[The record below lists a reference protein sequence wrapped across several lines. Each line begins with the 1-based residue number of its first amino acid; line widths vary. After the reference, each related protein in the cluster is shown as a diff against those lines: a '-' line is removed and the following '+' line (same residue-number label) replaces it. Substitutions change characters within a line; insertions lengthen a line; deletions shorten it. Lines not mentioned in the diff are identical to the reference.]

1 MARQS
6 NELAHLRIDVGA
18 TLSNGPKVW
27 DRRRVCVARRI
38 RQEGTIQTGD
48 GALHSFHSHAAGLIN
63 PLADQRKIN
72 VGLLWLGSDMTAMIV
87 IVFSIALALL
97 LAYFI
102 K

>member
-1 MARQS
+1 MLSCSGCGTSEQRIGA
-6 NELAHLRIDVGA
+6 LAH
-18 TLSNGPKVW
+18 
-27 DRRRVCVARRI
+27 RRWRDI
-38 RQEGTIQTGD
+38 EQTGD

-97 LAYFI
+97 LTYFI